1 MPEGSQSSTVPAI
14 DCRRSKRAVL
24 FWTAVAI
31 PQSGSDTALGVGAGK
46 AHGVGLSE
54 SAVALAER
62 RYCITE
68 LALWTA
74 QAERSGD
81 GATWSP
87 QGHAALS
94 RSTSAK
100 PPALPRLLTEI
111 RHKTDQRFGS

>member
-14 DCRRSKRAVL
+14 ECRRRERAVL

-31 PQSGSDTALGVGAGK
+31 PQSGSDTALGVGVGK

-54 SAVALAER
+54 SAVAA
-62 RYCITE
+62 
-68 LALWTA
+68 ALCLCSPQGRPRDVVATFGK
-74 QAERSGD
+74 RD
-81 GATWSP
+81 GATWRP
-87 QGHAALS
+87 QDHAALS

-111 RHKTDQRFGS
+111 RHKN